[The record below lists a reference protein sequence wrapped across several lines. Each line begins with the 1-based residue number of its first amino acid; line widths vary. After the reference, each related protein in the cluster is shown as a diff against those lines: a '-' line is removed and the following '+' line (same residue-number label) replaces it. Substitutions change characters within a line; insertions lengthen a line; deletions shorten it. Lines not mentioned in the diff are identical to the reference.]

1 MADRPDVVLSAVRP
15 VAEWAGLPCDDAR
28 ADRLHPF
35 LADQRARMQRLS
47 AIAMP
52 PSLPSSRPRSC
63 ASPLTILAASPA

>member
-35 LADQRARMQRLS
+35 LADQKARMQRLYEEDVTDFEFDF
-47 AIAMP
+47 
-52 PSLPSSRPRSC
+52 LTPRE
-63 ASPLTILAASPA
+63 